1 MKIHSLY
8 MVFCFIWS
16 GPKKNTNKQDTVH
29 NKSGTPKRSNR
40 YRKYK
45 NGPHL
50 TIVKQVIGKSGSTK
64 KCRRIIQ

>member
-45 NGPHL
+45 NGPPPYYRKTGL
-50 TIVKQVIGKSGSTK
+50 
-64 KCRRIIQ
+64 